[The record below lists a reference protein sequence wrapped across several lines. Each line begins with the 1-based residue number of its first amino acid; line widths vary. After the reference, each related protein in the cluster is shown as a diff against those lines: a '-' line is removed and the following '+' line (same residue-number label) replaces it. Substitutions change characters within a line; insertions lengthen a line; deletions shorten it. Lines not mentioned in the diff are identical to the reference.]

1 MDWVNMKIYRLHNW
15 DVEPIEAKLIQNR
28 LRRRIILDDDIGELK
43 TIAGV
48 HSYHDIK
55 SGVVQTAIVVQT
67 YPDLQTLET
76 RISRASTSFPYVPGL
91 LAFREGIST
100 ELAIEQLGI
109 KPDIFLFS
117 GHGQAHPRRFGF
129 ASHMG
134 VILET
139 PSIGC
144 AKSKLWGKYEEPS
157 YERGAFS
164 YLYDGEETIGIVYRS
179 LQGNEPIFIS
189 AGHKISLMTSLKIVA
204 TVCRSS
210 LPEPIRV
217 AYNLSSS
224 F

>member
-1 MDWVNMKIYRLHNW
+1 MKVYRLHNW

-28 LRRRIILDDDIGELK
+28 LRRRIILDDELGDLK

-55 SGVVQTAIVVQT
+55 SGIVQTAIVVQS

-76 RISRASTSFPYVPGL
+76 RISKARTSFPYVPGL
-91 LAFREGIST
+91 LAFREGMST

-144 AKSKLWGKYEEPS
+144 AKSKLWGKYEDPP
-157 YERGAFS
+157 YEKGAFS
-164 YLYDGEETIGIVYRS
+164 YLYDGEDTIGIVYRS
-179 LQGNEPIFIS
+179 MKGNEPIFIS

-204 TVCRSS
+204 TICRTY

-217 AYNLSSS
+217 AYNLASS